1 MERSC
6 RWSVIEGGAQYQVER
21 SSTRN
26 TFIALK
32 KKQLKAVTK
41 SMAIA
46 TKCLKLPSIGSRG
59 SAEKRAKKSFCENFK
74 HFLLSYRLLQ
84 YGNGNRTQH
93 PTDANK
99 ESSRSHAVFQVYIK
113 QTGKGS
119 GLSADVKV
127 AKLSMIDLAGSERGS
142 ATSSRGAA
150 RFREGANINKSLLA
164 LGNCINALADGM

>member
-1 MERSC
+1 MSNH
-6 RWSVIEGGAQYQVER
+6 VKY
-21 SSTRN
+21 
-26 TFIALK
+26 FHK
-32 KKQLKAVTK
+32 KIK
-41 SMAIA
+41 
-46 TKCLKLPSIGSRG
+46 
-59 SAEKRAKKSFCENFK
+59 
-74 HFLLSYRLLQ
+74 LLSLRKSKQKVNKTFVFRLLQ

-164 LGNCINALADGM
+164 LGNCINALADGENRRNRQNRQI

>member
-1 MERSC
+1 MILHYAHKTSDRALLIKN
-6 RWSVIEGGAQYQVER
+6 RIEFHY
-21 SSTRN
+21 ST
-26 TFIALK
+26 F
-32 KKQLKAVTK
+32 
-41 SMAIA
+41 
-46 TKCLKLPSIGSRG
+46 
-59 SAEKRAKKSFCENFK
+59 EFF
-74 HFLLSYRLLQ
+74 FFRLLQ

-164 LGNCINALADGM
+164 LGNCINALADGSKYIPYR

>member
-1 MERSC
+1 M
-6 RWSVIEGGAQYQVER
+6 
-21 SSTRN
+21 
-26 TFIALK
+26 
-32 KKQLKAVTK
+32 
-41 SMAIA
+41 
-46 TKCLKLPSIGSRG
+46 
-59 SAEKRAKKSFCENFK
+59 
-74 HFLLSYRLLQ
+74 LQ

-142 ATSSRGAA
+142 VTSSRGAA
-150 RFREGANINKSLLA
+150 RFREGANINKRFNIKVILLDLLRYKKNYIEKLKTKLENKNQNVNAANTFCTALSLC
-164 LGNCINALADGM
+164 NYQRRCQ